1 MTPWVLTVALLAADP
16 AVYTYT
22 DADGTVCYTD
32 DLSTV
37 PKQLRA
43 PPKATKGGDLSVV
56 APQRPFPLPSL
67 SEDRWQ
73 HDVPECVDA
82 LAKVRA
88 AQADVAKGEA
98 ELNRRVTA
106 FAPCQRFL
114 DVCYAPHLT
123 RATWEA
129 ECRTTPAA
137 CEVNVSGMRDYLETL
152 RERADA
158 LVAWL
163 QQMADWR
170 CAR

>member
-1 MTPWVLTVALLAADP
+1 MTPWLLTAALLAAD
-16 AVYTYT
+16 VYTYT

-32 DLSTV
+32 DLATV
-37 PKQLRA
+37 PKRLRE
-43 PPKATKGGDLSVV
+43 PPRPAKGGDVSVV

-67 SEDRWQ
+67 SEDRWRS
-73 HDVPECVDA
+73 DVPECRDA

-88 AQADVAKGEA
+88 AQADVTKGEA

-114 DVCYAPHLT
+114 DTCFDPRLT
-123 RATWEA
+123 RDTWEA
-129 ECRTTPAA
+129 QCRAA
-137 CEVNVSGMRDYLETL
+137 PKACDVNVAGMRDYLETL
-152 RERADA
+152 REREDE

>member
-1 MTPWVLTVALLAADP
+1 MTPWLLTAALLAADP
-16 AVYTYT
+16 GVYTYT
-22 DADGTVCYTD
+22 DAAGTVCYTD

-37 PKQLRA
+37 PKNLRE
-43 PPKATKGGDLSVV
+43 PPRPAKGGAVSVV
-56 APQRPFPLPSL
+56 APQRPFPLPAL
-67 SEDRWQ
+67 TEARWRS
-73 HDVPECVDA
+73 DLPECADA

-88 AQADVAKGEA
+88 AQADVANGEA

-114 DVCYAPHLT
+114 DTCFDPRLT
-123 RATWEA
+123 LATWEA
-129 ECRTTPAA
+129 ECRAVPKA
-137 CEVNVSGMRDYLETL
+137 CEVNVSDMRDYLDTL
-152 RERADA
+152 RERADE